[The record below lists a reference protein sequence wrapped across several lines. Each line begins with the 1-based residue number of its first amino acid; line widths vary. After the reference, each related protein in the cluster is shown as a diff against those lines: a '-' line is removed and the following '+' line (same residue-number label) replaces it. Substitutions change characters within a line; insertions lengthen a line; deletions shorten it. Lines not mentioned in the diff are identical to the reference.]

1 MGLFSRRAPAAPVPI
16 PAPMAPTASD
26 HARAL
31 GQVGRD
37 ARKARVRATTRE
49 ICARIGMP
57 VPVALQDKDA

>member
-16 PAPMAPTASD
+16 PAPMAPT
-26 HARAL
+26 
-31 GQVGRD
+31 
-37 ARKARVRATTRE
+37 TRE

>member
-1 MGLFSRRAPAAPVPI
+1 
-16 PAPMAPTASD
+16 MAPTASD